1 MNDIA
6 TDLYNYIFEHT
17 PPLTDDIEYQQALQ
31 TYMEL
36 EDEVRTKTGGELLF
50 QYQRAESE
58 VSHRQNVAV
67 LMHSLRFEAH
77 LMREILKR

>member
-6 TDLYNYIFEHT
+6 TDLYHYILEHT
-17 PPLTDDIEYQQALQ
+17 PPLTDDIEYQQAFQ
-31 TYMEL
+31 TYTEL
-36 EDEVRTKTGGELLF
+36 EDEVRAKTGDELLF
-50 QYQRAESE
+50 QYQRAEAE
-58 VSHRQNVAV
+58 VSQRQNVAV